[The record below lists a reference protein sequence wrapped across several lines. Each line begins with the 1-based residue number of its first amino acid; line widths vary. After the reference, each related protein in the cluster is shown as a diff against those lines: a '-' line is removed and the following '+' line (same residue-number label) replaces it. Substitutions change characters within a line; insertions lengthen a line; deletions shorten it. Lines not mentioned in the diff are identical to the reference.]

1 MIHICSCCYVSDL
14 VMVVKKKAPKVEAV
28 ALDDVKLKSLTGE

>member
-14 VMVVKKKAPKVEAV
+14 VMVVKKKTPKVEAV
-28 ALDDVKLKSLTGE
+28 ALDDVQLKSLTGK